1 MGQSG
6 QIAAG
11 PVPAG
16 TWRVDGATANVAF
29 TGRVSRLAPCF
40 GARFRD
46 VDGTVHVGDGP
57 GDSRV
62 DVDVRLSSMTTGNAA
77 WDDLLAALD
86 PFRLATHPVGTFRSE
101 RVDLTGPTASVEG
114 TLTLRGRTAPV
125 RLVGRACLLDD
136 DRARLVA
143 VGALD
148 RRAFGLRLDLPGGR
162 YLVPQRMHLDVD
174 VEVVRT
180 G

>member
-1 MGQSG
+1 MGQTG
-6 QIAAG
+6 QVAVGA
-11 PVPAG
+11 VPAG
-16 TWRVDGATANVAF
+16 TWRVDRPTASVAF

-46 VDGTVHVGDGP
+46 VDGTVHVGEGP
-57 GDSRV
+57 EDSRV
-62 DVDVRLSSMTTGNAA
+62 DVDVRLSSMTTGNAT
-77 WDDLLAALD
+77 WDDLLVTLD
-86 PFRLATHPVGTFRSE
+86 PFQLASHPVGSFRSR
-101 RVDLTGPTASVEG
+101 RVDLTGPTACVDG

-125 RLVGRACLLDD
+125 RLLGRSCLLDD

-162 YLVPQRMHLDVD
+162 YLVPQRLHLDID